1 MVIEQDAFCP
11 SLVLVQPRKTHPSLT
26 ERLLMGPKE
35 SNQTNQTRYFFIFSL
50 SISGK
55 KVWAIIPPVEARSR
69 NSGTP
74 STQSSEY
81 SHLEEEIFEKEGE
94 YEEIIAVDYKD
105 M

>member
-1 MVIEQDAFCP
+1 MMIVLASTGEWAIRVWAIE
-11 SLVLVQPRKTHPSLT
+11 VLL
-26 ERLLMGPKE
+26 
-35 SNQTNQTRYFFIFSL
+35 FFFVFSL

>member
-1 MVIEQDAFCP
+1 M
-11 SLVLVQPRKTHPSLT
+11 
-26 ERLLMGPKE
+26 
-35 SNQTNQTRYFFIFSL
+35 
-50 SISGK
+50 
-55 KVWAIIPPVEARSR
+55 WAIIPPVEARSR

-74 STQSSEY
+74 STQLSEY

>member
-1 MVIEQDAFCP
+1 MWISPLISVE
-11 SLVLVQPRKTHPSLT
+11 PRKH
-26 ERLLMGPKE
+26 LLIFLFI
-35 SNQTNQTRYFFIFSL
+35 FFSFSL

-55 KVWAIIPPVEARSR
+55 KVRAIIPPVEARSR